1 MGARACTYVAFVFVR
16 LRPIRWRSHVCVLV
30 LLFVSREGVR
40 DGIYAERAA
49 LTAARHSL
57 KGGTERDRMRDESG
71 GRGDFCLASGAR
83 MRVKISS
90 VGPCVHLVVCEKRPI
105 YHSQGPATTP
115 TALSLRHTTQKDSP
129 ALSSHKGPL
138 SPKGGAARY
147 T

>member
-1 MGARACTYVAFVFVR
+1 MLGAPHPYELCRRSCVGKEDGACFVLVCVLMCCVCVFVR

-83 MRVKISS
+83 MRV
-90 VGPCVHLVVCEKRPI
+90 
-105 YHSQGPATTP
+105 Q
-115 TALSLRHTTQKDSP
+115 D
-129 ALSSHKGPL
+129 
-138 SPKGGAARY
+138 
-147 T
+147 